1 MNYHFKIMNQNEV
14 EKVISWKY
22 EGVYAF
28 YDMEA
33 DMEDLR
39 EFREFAADN
48 RNYWSVY
55 EKEMLVGFFSY
66 HDQDLNQVEIGL
78 GMNPEMVGQG
88 YGLSFL
94 EAGIEK
100 AIDLYQPSSLSMS
113 VAEFNKRAIKVYQKA
128 GFIKE
133 NTFVQR
139 TNGGMYPF
147 VSMIKELNQTT

>member
-1 MNYHFKIMNQNEV
+1 MNQNEV

-39 EFREFAADN
+39 EFREFAAQN
-48 RNYWSVY
+48 KNYWSVY

-66 HDQDLNQVEIGL
+66 HDQELNEVEIGL
-78 GMNPEMVGQG
+78 GMNPEWVGQG

-94 EAGIEK
+94 KAGIEK
-100 AIDLYQPSSLSMS
+100 AIDLYHPNSLSMS

-128 GFIKE
+128 GFIKK
-133 NTFVQR
+133 NTFFQC

-147 VSMIKELNQTT
+147 VSMIKKMNQTT